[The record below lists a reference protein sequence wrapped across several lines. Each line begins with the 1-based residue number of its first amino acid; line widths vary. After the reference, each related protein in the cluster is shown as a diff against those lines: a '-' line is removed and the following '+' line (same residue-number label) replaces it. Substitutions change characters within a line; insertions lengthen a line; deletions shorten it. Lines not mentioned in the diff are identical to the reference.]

1 MRRTVVCVAAAG
13 AMVLAGCTGQSQQST
28 TPASTASP
36 AALKNPT
43 EFPMAPDS
51 KIIDVKPFSQ
61 TVTAAQSGGSSL
73 SAQGAGT
80 YSGFEVLAASPMSP
94 ASLRKWLADL
104 GHRPPEGYVLENGS
118 ATASGRVTQ
127 TLDVYGIS
135 YAAFR
140 SANKAINRGVVV
152 VAMDPKLVKEKL
164 GIALDLVE
172 RYRSLPAALR
182 DPIDREFK
190 SKTGFTVTEATDPSS
205 PLGMTLSALHDL
217 QSNDERAV
225 IMVDATKK

>member
-1 MRRTVVCVAAAG
+1 
-13 AMVLAGCTGQSQQST
+13 
-28 TPASTASP
+28 
-36 AALKNPT
+36 
-43 EFPMAPDS
+43 
-51 KIIDVKPFSQ
+51 
-61 TVTAAQSGGSSL
+61 
-73 SAQGAGT
+73 
-80 YSGFEVLAASPMSP
+80 MSP